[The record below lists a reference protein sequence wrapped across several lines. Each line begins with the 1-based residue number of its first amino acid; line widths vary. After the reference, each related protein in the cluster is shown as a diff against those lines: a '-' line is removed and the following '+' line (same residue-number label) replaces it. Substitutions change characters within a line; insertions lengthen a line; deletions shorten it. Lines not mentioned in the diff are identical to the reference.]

1 MIAAGVLILLFVA
14 YQLWGTGLAEARSQ
28 DRLREE
34 FAEFVEAPTTTARR
48 PTTTLGRGASTTKP
62 PAPTTTE
69 PLALPPVIEPDPG
82 KPVALIH
89 IPKIGL
95 EKVVVHGV
103 TVSALKKGPGH
114 YPTTPLP
121 GEPGNAAIAGHRT
134 TYGAPFAHLDK
145 LEPGDAIE
153 VTTREGE
160 FVYRV
165 KETMI
170 VAPTANEVLDAT
182 DDNRLT
188 LTTCHPRY
196 SARQRLIV
204 VASLTDEPVA
214 PRPQPAATSSTT
226 TTAKERPDREPLDN
240 GVADDPTLDP
250 AGLSGDMAARGP
262 ALAWGALAAAVWLVT
277 WLASRRLGRVAAYA
291 VGLPVFL
298 VVLFVFFEN
307 FARLLPANI

>member
-28 DRLREE
+28 DSLLEE
-34 FAEFVEAPTTTARR
+34 FESALGDTTT
-48 PTTTLGRGASTTKP
+48 STTRRTTSTRQDTTSTTGRST
-62 PAPTTTE
+62 TTTE
-69 PLALPPVIEPDPG
+69 PIALPPVATPESGD
-82 KPVALIH
+82 PVAIIH
-89 IPKIGL
+89 IPKIDVR
-95 EKVVVHGV
+95 KVVVEDV

-121 GEPGNAAIAGHRT
+121 GQPGNAAIAGHRT
-134 TYGAPFAHLDK
+134 TYGAPFGNLDE

-165 KETMI
+165 RETII
-170 VAPTANEVLDAT
+170 VAPSASEVLDPT

-196 SARQRLIV
+196 SARQRMIV
-204 VASLTDEPVA
+204 IAGLTDEPVA
-214 PRPQPAATSSTT
+214 PPPAPTT
-226 TTAKERPDREPLDN
+226 TTTTEKKRDDDRPPLPN
-240 GVADDPTLDP
+240 EADDNPVLLDDP
-250 AGLSGDMAARGP
+250 SLSGDSAARGP
-262 ALAWGALAAAVWLVT
+262 ALAWGAAAALV
-277 WLASRRLGRVAAYA
+277 WLASWLASKRVGRIAAYA
-291 VGLPVFL
+291 VGGPIFG
-298 VVLFVFFEN
+298 VVLFIFFEN